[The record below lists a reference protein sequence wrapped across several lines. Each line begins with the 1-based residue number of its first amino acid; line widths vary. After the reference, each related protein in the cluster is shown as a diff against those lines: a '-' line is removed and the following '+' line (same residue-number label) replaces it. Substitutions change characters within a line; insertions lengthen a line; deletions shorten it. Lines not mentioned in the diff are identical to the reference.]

1 MEREKLIATVTAAQN
16 GDSDALN
23 VGDQVTIDH
32 AVPAEGSESAI
43 LDGYT
48 LTIVKRALSPVV
60 TEPVHISEL
69 QDSADT
75 IFAPTSGEELGV
87 IGSADGS
94 AAILTAP

>member
-1 MEREKLIATVTAAQN
+1 MRKVIWVLLLLVCLVAACQLPRQALSGWERPEQLSAAQN
-16 GDSDALN
+16 REVVTLN

-60 TEPVHISEL
+60 TEPVHISEF

-75 IFAPTSGEELGV
+75 QA
-87 IGSADGS
+87 
-94 AAILTAP
+94 